1 MKILN
6 LSVISSERPRWEKT
20 PDGFLR
26 CPARLLAER
35 VMPYLRSEV
44 EEQGEGTINLF
55 VRGDSIST
63 PEALRSLEGAPLVA
77 GDHIWM
83 TPETAR
89 GRAVGAIA
97 GSPRWEP
104 PYLVADLLVT
114 DPEAIQKIEA
124 GELPEISAGY
134 TAEVLS
140 QPGEFNGSPYDAEQT
155 QLRFNH
161 IAIIP
166 AGHGRAGADVRILN
180 QKKEAIMPVRIQLK
194 NTKTFINVEEEAAN
208 AIAAEE
214 TASAASLEET
224 MGQLEEKS
232 GQMAALQEE
241 VDTLKGELSV
251 YKEKLDELLST
262 EALEHAAMGMVAE
275 QTEAA
280 DMIEN
285 STVLNEKGE
294 EMAEEEKKEFANSI
308 RSLWGEQLQVRVLNS
323 LGVKTEGMSSEEVR
337 GAYKA
342 NLQICNAMKGKRKPE
357 KKEVAGAKL
366 FQNASTTTTVSE
378 PGAQRSPLARLGF
391 PVQK

>member
-1 MKILN
+1 
-6 LSVISSERPRWEKT
+6 
-20 PDGFLR
+20 
-26 CPARLLAER
+26 
-35 VMPYLRSEV
+35 
-44 EEQGEGTINLF
+44 
-55 VRGDSIST
+55 
-63 PEALRSLEGAPLVA
+63 
-77 GDHIWM
+77 
-83 TPETAR
+83 
-89 GRAVGAIA
+89 
-97 GSPRWEP
+97 
-104 PYLVADLLVT
+104 
-114 DPEAIQKIEA
+114 
-124 GELPEISAGY
+124 
-134 TAEVLS
+134 
-140 QPGEFNGSPYDAEQT
+140 
-155 QLRFNH
+155 
-161 IAIIP
+161 
-166 AGHGRAGADVRILN
+166 
-180 QKKEAIMPVRIQLK
+180 MPVRIQLK

-280 DMIEN
+280 NVIEN

-337 GAYKA
+337 GGYKA
-342 NLQICNAMKGKRKPE
+342 NLQICNAMKGKRKPQ